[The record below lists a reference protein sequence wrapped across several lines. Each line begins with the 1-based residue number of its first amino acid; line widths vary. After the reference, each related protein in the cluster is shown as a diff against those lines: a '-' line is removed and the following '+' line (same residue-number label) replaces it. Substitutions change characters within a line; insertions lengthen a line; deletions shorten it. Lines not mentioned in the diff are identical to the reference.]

1 LAQRDTQGSWPTL
14 VTVGQILVKHMRVLV
29 VRNPLFYAINLRMSF
44 IYCIFDLNK
53 TTIMEG
59 LSVSEMR
66 VALEDKGI
74 RAVALLKNSEVR
86 YQYQKL
92 FNYYDLDKSN

>member
-1 LAQRDTQGSWPTL
+1 
-14 VTVGQILVKHMRVLV
+14 
-29 VRNPLFYAINLRMSF
+29 MSF

-86 YQYQKL
+86 HQYQKL

>member
-1 LAQRDTQGSWPTL
+1 
-14 VTVGQILVKHMRVLV
+14 
-29 VRNPLFYAINLRMSF
+29 MSF

-53 TTIMEG
+53 TTIMKG